1 MTKREAKNRPILAVH
16 ILFAA
21 LMLSMY
27 LPGNAKV
34 KASPICMTAA
44 CVLIELAVIYQ
55 LIRRKKARTAGDIGA
70 IVFFVLLFWQ
80 VYTTRL
86 GRGHIILVPTP
97 KAVFSVFYTMRER
110 MILGIFSSLFA
121 RTHGAVSS
129 IYLFAR
135 ETTLKISAKAW
146 FSCV

>member
-27 LPGNAKV
+27 LPGNTKV
-34 KASPICMTAA
+34 KASPVCMTVA

-97 KAVFSVFYTMRER
+97 EAVFCAGPQKPLRSPGAFAQA
-110 MILGIFSSLFA
+110 LG
-121 RTHGAVSS
+121 RGQKNGPVRDT
-129 IYLFAR
+129 
-135 ETTLKISAKAW
+135 
-146 FSCV
+146 